1 MTHALFQ
8 TFYLKL
14 KKTTQRLVA
23 WNDKQVGHV
32 RSQLALA
39 KEILHRLEIE
49 QDERPLT
56 PTEFWLKKKLKSIH
70 YYYHL

>member
-14 KKTTQRLVA
+14 KKTAQRLVA

-39 KEILHRLEIE
+39 KEILHRLEIA
-49 QDERPLT
+49 
-56 PTEFWLKKKLKSIH
+56 
-70 YYYHL
+70 